1 MVKKD
6 KESDNSESSAIISES
21 MIRDK
26 IYTIRGQRVM
36 LDVDLAEIYGYETK
50 AFNRQVKNNIEK
62 FEGEDFMF
70 QLSWGEVKA
79 LPRCKNCTLNRMESG
94 SNIKYLP
101 YAFTEQGI
109 YMLMTVLRGELAT
122 RQSRAL
128 IRMFKRMKDYILDNQ
143 DNLDYR
149 NNLQLAVKVIDNSQ
163 SVEKINSDIARIDS
177 QISDI
182 NVKLNNTIT
191 KSEISP
197 ILLDFK
203 NGIAQKEF
211 VIMGGE
217 LTKATETYINIYAK
231 AKKSIYLIDN
241 YISIKTLRHFC
252 EVRNGVTITI
262 FTDNLGGY
270 LHLSDLEDF
279 RKEFPQINL
288 KLIKSEKMVH
298 DRFIILDYGEEN
310 ERIYACGAS
319 EKDAGK
325 KLTTIKLFDDPGLV
339 SIVHDVVERLKI
351 NPSLRLE

>member
-1 MVKKD
+1 
-6 KESDNSESSAIISES
+6 
-21 MIRDK
+21 
-26 IYTIRGQRVM
+26 
-36 LDVDLAEIYGYETK
+36 
-50 AFNRQVKNNIEK
+50 
-62 FEGEDFMF
+62 
-70 QLSWGEVKA
+70 
-79 LPRCKNCTLNRMESG
+79 
-94 SNIKYLP
+94 
-101 YAFTEQGI
+101 
-109 YMLMTVLRGELAT
+109 
-122 RQSRAL
+122 
-128 IRMFKRMKDYILDNQ
+128 
-143 DNLDYR
+143 
-149 NNLQLAVKVIDNSQ
+149 
-163 SVEKINSDIARIDS
+163 
-177 QISDI
+177 
-182 NVKLNNTIT
+182 
-191 KSEISP
+191 
-197 ILLDFK
+197 
-203 NGIAQKEF
+203 
-211 VIMGGE
+211 MGGE

-298 DRFIILDYGEEN
+298 DRFILLDYGEEY

-325 KLTTIKLFDDPGLV
+325 KLTTIKLFDDPGLA